1 MKKGDSH
8 MGHVLIL
15 TRNILSDGELQEK
28 LQYLNYE
35 VFCSAS
41 LFDYL
46 IQRQTYPELMN
57 HFHIIIFSETVS
69 NAEINFLL
77 PLFEGRKN
85 LLFRKTG
92 EASDVDELLNTKEIV
107 TINLTMDS
115 LREKLM
121 DTKFRHSDFTEFSKF
136 GVDYTSGSKIKIPE
150 QLDQLNLSKL
160 EERVFNELYHSNGE
174 VITREDLCYKIWG
187 TGVTNSHLSHLSS
200 IIKKLRMKIE
210 KLNLSQEAIKTVWG
224 EGYQLSE
231 DFYVG

>member
-1 MKKGDSH
+1 MEKGDSH

-46 IQRQTYPELMN
+46 IQQRSYPELMN

-92 EASDVDELLNTKEIV
+92 EASETDELLNTKEIV

-121 DTKFRHSDFTEFSKF
+121 DSKFRHSDVSNFKKIGAEYSFN
-136 GVDYTSGSKIKIPE
+136 DKIKIPE
-150 QLDQLNLSKL
+150 QLAQLNLSKL
-160 EERVFNELYHSNGE
+160 EEKVFNELYHSNGE
-174 VITREDLCYKIWG
+174 VITREALCNKLWG

-200 IIKKLRMKIE
+200 IIKKLRTKIE
-210 KLNLSQEAIKTVWG
+210 KMNLSDEAIKTVWG

-231 DFYVG
+231 DFFS